1 MAASTTIIP
10 EGTYANLDSP
20 DHHVYSTV
28 NPTTQKNS
36 GPRKTG
42 KRLAVALGLLCVI
55 LLTATITLC
64 VLYMTALD
72 GLKAQ
77 NGTCCYEKDQRQK
90 EYNRLSTAKDQ
101 LQNDYNSLSTV
112 KDRLQNDYNSLCT
125 AKDQLH
131 NDYNS
136 LCTAKDQLQND
147 YNSLCTAKDQLHN
160 DYNSLCTAKDQ
171 LQNDYNSLC
180 TAKDQLQNDYNSLS
194 TAKDQLQK
202 DYDNLMRQCRP
213 TPPSSSCP
221 ESWKSFS
228 SKCYLFTQ
236 TKQKWDD
243 CRTYCKE
250 QGADL
255 VTQMQKSWNDN
266 HKYCKEQGADLVII
280 NNEDEQNFTNQNAVE
295 GEYWIGL
302 HDPDPNKSCFRWVD
316 GTRPQTTFWKP
327 GAPDEQR
334 NHEECVFTGP
344 GALSWG
350 STHCYQPRRCI
361 CERKPYAVSLQA
373 LAAVCHAGCYLKPM
387 VLTDLMHPPKVTGC
401 KPSCPESWK
410 SFPSKCYL
418 FTQTQKSWSDC
429 RTHCKGQGADLVII
443 NTEDQQNFI
452 NQNAVEGEYWIGL
465 YDPDPNKSFFRWV
478 DGTRPQK
485 M

>member
-77 NGTCCYEKDQRQK
+77 N
-90 EYNRLSTAKDQ
+90 
-101 LQNDYNSLSTV
+101 
-112 KDRLQNDYNSLCT
+112 
-125 AKDQLH
+125 
-131 NDYNS
+131 
-136 LCTAKDQLQND
+136 
-147 YNSLCTAKDQLHN
+147 
-160 DYNSLCTAKDQ
+160 
-171 LQNDYNSLC
+171 
-180 TAKDQLQNDYNSLS
+180 
-194 TAKDQLQK
+194 DQLQK

-344 GALSWG
+344 EIPGLQCSQPPGVGRGLSRRLLPEANGAHRPHAPSQ
-350 STHCYQPRRCI
+350 S
-361 CERKPYAVSLQA
+361 AVAVLA
-373 LAAVCHAGCYLKPM
+373 LASICNVSCSILDPMPLPQARDSKPAP
-387 VLTDLMHPPKVTGC
+387 LSS
-401 KPSCPESWK
+401 SCPESWK
-410 SFPSKCYL
+410 SFSCKCYL
-418 FTQTQKSWSDC
+418 FVQTKRNWDDC
-429 RTHCKGQGADLVII
+429 RTHCQEQGADLVII
-443 NTEDQQNFI
+443 NNEAEQEFI
-452 NQNAVEGEYWIGL
+452 SQNAGNIEEYWTGL
-465 YDPDPNKSFFRWV
+465 YDPEPTQSFFRWV

-485 M
+485 TFWKPGEPDGKRNQKGCAYTGPGALKWGSTNCVQSRWSICER